1 MTATLKDFPIGAV
14 VWHKH
19 HQYRVVSHRDGKCV
33 LKCMSAETYMRGKP
47 ASRMSFT
54 MAPGA
59 LAAEQ
64 PRTAPIKKS
73 RKRNG
78 EGRQP

>member
-1 MTATLKDFPIGAV
+1 MTATLKDFPIGTV

-19 HQYRVVSHRDGKCV
+19 SQYRVVDHRDGKCV
-33 LKCMSAETYMRGKP
+33 LKHTSADTYMRGKP

-64 PRTAPIKKS
+64 PRHAPPKKS
-73 RKRNG
+73 RKHNG